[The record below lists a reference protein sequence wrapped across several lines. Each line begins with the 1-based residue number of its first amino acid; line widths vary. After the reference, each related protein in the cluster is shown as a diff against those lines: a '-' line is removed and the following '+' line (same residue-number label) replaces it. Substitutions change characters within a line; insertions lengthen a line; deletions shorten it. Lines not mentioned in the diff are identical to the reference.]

1 MSLWSNIVEKLKG
14 VIQKMVG
21 VKTVEQALNIS
32 PSLSGDME
40 NAIKLWA
47 DMYKNKAP
55 WLHEPNWNDNRR
67 IVSLGLPSMIAA
79 EKARLCLIEWESEI
93 TVPTEKIIE
102 APLSVLKNAIKD
114 PDDTNSNLP
123 EIDIP
128 TQFIK
133 EKRLLSPPERAEF
146 LNKQYKKLKKQIRRQ
161 LEYGFAKGG
170 FVIKPYIV
178 FKNSVATDI
187 EYSYVQA
194 DGFFPLTF
202 DVSGRITEA
211 VFVETKIEKNVVY
224 HRLEWHR
231 FRDNTLEIINKA
243 YKSEI
248 IGGNIDND
256 NLGRPVPL
264 TDIPEWAELQEITTI
279 NNIGR
284 PLFAYFRVPEANII
298 DTNSPLGVSCYAR
311 AVKLIE
317 NADVQYS
324 TLLWEY
330 EAGQIAIDI
339 DRDALNTVEGSDNRT
354 HTVMNQLQ
362 NRLYRTVDLG
372 NEETYHPFTPTL
384 RDGSYM
390 SGLNAILMRIEDV
403 TGLSRG
409 TISDAS
415 AEARTATE
423 LKILKQRSYQTNKD
437 IQTALEDTLK
447 DVIEIMDIYCDLYN
461 LAPQGEYEVSFDW
474 DDSILTDKQEELNKQ
489 MILFDRGIISDVE
502 LRMQAKGETEAQ
514 AIESLRKIAE
524 RNLQSAQ
531 NQMFEEEE

>member
-32 PSLSGDME
+32 PSLSGNME

-79 EKARLCLIEWESEI
+79 EKARMCLLEWESEI
-93 TVPTEKIIE
+93 TPPTE
-102 APLSVLKNAIKD
+102 
-114 PDDTNSNLP
+114 
-123 EIDIP
+123 EIDVEMPLNTPETPENSVKQPTNNTVIP
-128 TQFIK
+128 MQFVKK
-133 EKRLLSPPERAEF
+133 ERLLSPPERAEF

-161 LEYGFAKGG
+161 LEYGLAKGG

-178 FKNSVATDI
+178 FKNSVATGI

-231 FRDNTLEIINKA
+231 FKDNTLEIINKA

-248 IGGNIDND
+248 MGGNIDND

-264 TDIPEWAELQEITTI
+264 TDIPEWAELQEFTAI
-279 NNIGR
+279 NNIDR

-437 IQTALEDTLK
+437 IQTALEDTLR
-447 DVIEIMDIYCDLYN
+447 DVIEIMNIYCDLYN
-461 LAPQGEYEVSFDW
+461 LAPQGKYEVSFEW

-524 RNLQSAQ
+524 RNLQAVQ
-531 NQMFEEEE
+531 NQMFEEE